1 LLLKNCAKYCLD
13 PELEKE
19 KFLKSEPEPK
29 QIITFPQHWAYMD
42 VKGVFLSI
50 AIRID
55 VQGALSTTSIME
67 VQSRVSFHLQHYG
80 REGCLSTTSSIDVRG
95 FFLITQAVMR
105 LCLVSTTYSFCKCRT
120 VRRPVSPVT
129 ALE

>member
-29 QIITFPQHWAYMD
+29 QIITVPQHWAYMD

-67 VQSRVSFHLQHYG
+67 VFPPAALWTCRMSLYHQQHGRAWFLSYNTGSHAAMPSFNHVQ
-80 REGCLSTTSSIDVRG
+80 
-95 FFLITQAVMR
+95 FL
-105 LCLVSTTYSFCKCRT
+105 
-120 VRRPVSPVT
+120 
-129 ALE
+129 